1 VTGHVFISYSRTD
14 RPYVEKL
21 AAHLSRAGIPVWYDY
36 EIVAGD
42 RFASVLQAQIDTC
55 AAFLVVLTPASV
67 ESAWVYRE
75 VSHAIHREKRV
86 LPLLLQK
93 CDPHLLL
100 SGLHHEDVTR
110 GQLPTDRLVTQLR
123 TLTGAPAAHPVSKNT
138 SRQKAYVVDPYGRGD
153 FTSISAAMS
162 AARAGDRVLVR
173 PGRYY
178 ESLKVDRDLEI
189 IGDGPV
195 GDIVI
200 DMKDDF
206 TLYFDANGGR
216 VANLTF
222 RQIGGRKDG
231 WAAVQVGAGRLKLE
245 GCHITSVSAAAV
257 SISADAQ
264 LRDNHIKLGRAGV
277 YVYGTATLE
286 NNTITRTEGWGVHV
300 SPQASATVRRN
311 RVEGTQS
318 DGISISGKGILEDN
332 VITGNRHYGV
342 SIMADGYA
350 TLRRNTISANG
361 MQAVH
366 VEPGGGGL
374 FEDNDLRGNAQG
386 VWAVRGTDR
395 ASVIRRGNKT

>member
-1 VTGHVFISYSRTD
+1 
-14 RPYVEKL
+14 
-21 AAHLSRAGIPVWYDY
+21 DY

-110 GQLPTDRLVTQLR
+110 GQLPTD
-123 TLTGAPAAHPVSKNT
+123 
-138 SRQKAYVVDPYGRGD
+138 GRGD

-173 PGRYY
+173 PGHYY

-216 VANLTF
+216 VANLT
-222 RQIGGRKDG
+222 
-231 WAAVQVGAGRLKLE
+231 
-245 GCHITSVSAAAV
+245 
-257 SISADAQ
+257 
-264 LRDNHIKLGRAGV
+264 
-277 YVYGTATLE
+277 
-286 NNTITRTEGWGVHV
+286 
-300 SPQASATVRRN
+300 
-311 RVEGTQS
+311 
-318 DGISISGKGILEDN
+318 
-332 VITGNRHYGV
+332 
-342 SIMADGYA
+342 
-350 TLRRNTISANG
+350 
-361 MQAVH
+361 
-366 VEPGGGGL
+366 
-374 FEDNDLRGNAQG
+374 
-386 VWAVRGTDR
+386 
-395 ASVIRRGNKT
+395 